1 MGCCVASF
9 GVSIPLL
16 STVIPV
22 AGSCVSAAGW
32 VAICVSATSKTND
45 VWVSNSCSSILLSA
59 AGSCVSAV
67 AVSYIS
73 AISKSNDGWVSNSYS
88 SISLSTA
95 GSCVS
100 SVVVSCVSAMAG
112 SCVSATEWV
121 TGSCVS
127 ATFCETDGVTVSGA
141 SDFCVAAPMVR
152 IGKGS
157 GVGEIN
163 GLRGFSRIGG
173 GFRVV
178 VSQGGLIEDFVRFL
192 RGKGGKD
199 AICGR
204 FRGGFSSMIGQG
216 VFSGSESSIMI

>member
-1 MGCCVASF
+1 MSGSL
-9 GVSIPLL
+9 IPAALFYCQRL
-16 STVIPV
+16 VLVFQPWLFPIFQPCQNQMM
-22 AGSCVSAAGW
+22 AGSLIPAALFHCQRLVLVFQPW
-32 VAICVSATSKTND
+32 
-45 VWVSNSCSSILLSA
+45 LFP
-59 AGSCVSAV
+59 
-67 AVSYIS
+67 
-73 AISKSNDGWVSNSYS
+73 
-88 SISLSTA
+88 
-95 GSCVS
+95 
-100 SVVVSCVSAMAG
+100 CVSAMAG

-157 GVGEIN
+157 GVGKIN
-163 GLRGFSRIGG
+163 SLRGFSRIGG

-178 VSQGGLIEDFVRFL
+178 VSQGGLNEGFVRFL

-216 VFSGSESSIMI
+216 VFSGSESSIII